1 LVYTKTVEKKKAN
14 MKVKTILVSQP
25 EPKVENSP
33 YFELQQKH
41 KVKVD
46 FRPFIH
52 VEGVTAKDVRLQK
65 IDLNNYSA
73 IILTSKNSVD
83 HFFRVAEEMRYKI
96 PEGLK
101 YFCQS
106 EAIAFYLQKY
116 VVYRKRKIYVGQK
129 DFADL
134 SPLIKKYKDEK
145 FLLPASDQLNADAP
159 QTLNNLKV
167 DWTAATLYKTVM
179 SDLSDLADVYYDIL
193 VFFSPTGIKSLF
205 KNFPDF
211 KQNKTRIAVFGSTT
225 QKEALDSGLVVDIM
239 APSPEAPSMTMAI
252 EKYVAKANKEAK

>member
-1 LVYTKTVEKKKAN
+1 

-52 VEGVTAKDVRLQK
+52 VEGVNAKDVRLQK
-65 IDLNNYSA
+65 IDLNNYTA

-83 HFFRVAEEMRYKI
+83 HFFRVADEMRYKV
-96 PEGLK
+96 PESLK

-129 DFADL
+129 DFVDM

-167 DWTAATLYKTVM
+167 NWTQATLYKTVM

-193 VFFSPTGIKSLF
+193 AFFSPTGIKSLF
-205 KNFPDF
+205 MNFPDF
-211 KQNKTRIAVFGSTT
+211 DQKNTRIAVFGSTT
-225 QKEALDSGLVVDIM
+225 QKEALDHGLRVDIM
-239 APSPEAPSMTMAI
+239 APSPEAPSMTMAL
-252 EKYVAKANKEAK
+252 EKYIAKVNKEK

>member
-1 LVYTKTVEKKKAN
+1 MPH

-33 YFELQQKH
+33 YFEIQQKL

-52 VEGVTAKDVRLQK
+52 VEGVSAKDVRAQK

-73 IILTSKNSVD
+73 IILTSKNSID
-83 HFFRVAEEMRYKI
+83 HFFRVAEEMRYKV
-96 PEGLK
+96 PETLK

-129 DFADL
+129 DFVDL

-145 FLLPASDQLNADAP
+145 FLLPASDQLNFDIP

-167 DWTAATLYKTVM
+167 DWTPGIFYKTVM
-179 SDLSDLADVYYDIL
+179 SDLSDLKDVYYDVL
-193 VFFSPTGIKSLF
+193 AFFSPTGIKSLF

-211 KQNKTRIAVFGSTT
+211 QQNNTRIAVFGSTT
-225 QKEALDSGLVVDIM
+225 QKEAIEHGLRVDIM
-239 APSPEAPSMTMAI
+239 APTPDTPSMTMAL
-252 EKYVAKANKEAK
+252 EKYIIEANKAK

>member
-1 LVYTKTVEKKKAN
+1 

-41 KVKVD
+41 KVKID

-52 VEGVTAKDVRLQK
+52 VEGVNAKEIRLQK
-65 IDLNNYSA
+65 IDLNNFTA

-83 HFFRVAEEMRYKI
+83 HFFRVADEMRYKV

-106 EAIAFYLQKY
+106 EAVAFYLQKY

-129 DFADL
+129 DFIDL
-134 SPLIKKYKDEK
+134 TTLLKKYKDEK
-145 FLLPASDQLNADAP
+145 FLLPASDQLNAEAP
-159 QTLNNLKV
+159 IILNNLKV
-167 DWTAATLYKTVM
+167 DWTQAVFYKTVM
-179 SDLSDLADVYYDIL
+179 SDLSDLADVYYDVL
-193 VFFSPTGIKSLF
+193 AFFSPTGIKSLF
-205 KNFPDF
+205 MNFPGF
-211 KQNKTRIAVFGSTT
+211 EQNETRIAVFGSTT
-225 QKEALDSGLVVDIM
+225 QKEALEHGLRVDIM
-239 APSPEAPSMTMAI
+239 APTPGSPSMTMALD
-252 EKYVAKANKEAK
+252 KYISKVNKDK

>member
-1 LVYTKTVEKKKAN
+1 

-25 EPKVENSP
+25 EPKVDNSP
-33 YFELQQKH
+33 YHELQQKH
-41 KVKVD
+41 KVKID

-52 VEGVTAKDVRLQK
+52 VEGVSAKDVRLQK
-65 IDLNNYSA
+65 IDLNQYTA
-73 IILTSKNSVD
+73 IILTSKNAVD

-96 PEGLK
+96 PETLK

-134 SPLIKKYKDEK
+134 APLIKKYKDEK

-159 QTLNNLKV
+159 QVLNNLKV
-167 DWTAATLYKTVM
+167 DWTQATFYKTVM
-179 SDLSDLADVYYDIL
+179 SDLSDLADVYYDVL
-193 VFFSPTGIKSLF
+193 AFFSPTGIKSLF

-211 KQNKTRIAVFGSTT
+211 EQNNTRIAVFGSTT
-225 QKEALDSGLVVDIM
+225 QKEALEHGLRVDIM
-239 APSPEAPSMTMAI
+239 APAPEAPSMTMALD
-252 EKYVAKANKEAK
+252 KYIAKVNKEK

>member
-1 LVYTKTVEKKKAN
+1 

-33 YFELQQKH
+33 YFDLQQKY
-41 KVKVD
+41 KVKID

-52 VEGVTAKDVRLQK
+52 VEGVNAKEIRQQK
-65 IDLNNYSA
+65 IDLNNYTS

-83 HFFRVAEEMRYKI
+83 HYFRVAEEMRFKV
-96 PEGLK
+96 PETMK

-106 EAIAFYLQKY
+106 EAIAYYLQKY

-134 SPLIKKYKDEK
+134 SPLIKKFKDDK
-145 FLLPASDQLNADAP
+145 FLLPASDKLNDDVP
-159 QTLNNLKV
+159 QTLNDLGVN
-167 DWTAATLYKTVM
+167 WTQGIFFRTAM
-179 SDLSDLADVYYDIL
+179 SDLSDLADVKYDVL
-193 VFFSPTGIKSLF
+193 CFFSPTGINSLF

-211 KQNKTRIAVFGSTT
+211 VQDKTRIGVFGSTT
-225 QKEALDSGLVVDIM
+225 KKEAELFGLRVDIM
-239 APSPEAPSMTMAI
+239 APTPEAPSMTMAI
-252 EKYVAKANKEAK
+252 DQYLAKVNK

>member
-1 LVYTKTVEKKKAN
+1 

-41 KVKVD
+41 KVKID
-46 FRPFIH
+46 FRSFIH
-52 VEGVTAKDVRLQK
+52 VEGVSAKDVRLQK
-65 IDLNNYSA
+65 IDLNNYTA
-73 IILTSKNSVD
+73 IILNSKNSVD
-83 HFFRVAEEMRYKI
+83 HFFRVAEEMRYKV
-96 PEGLK
+96 PEDLK

-106 EAIAFYLQKY
+106 EAVAFYLQKY

-134 SPLIKKYKDEK
+134 TPLIKKYKDEK
-145 FLLPASDQLNADAP
+145 FLLPVSDQASGEAS
-159 QTLNNLKV
+159 QILNNLKI
-167 DWTAATLYKTVM
+167 DWTQAVLYKTVM

-193 VFFSPTGIKSLF
+193 AFFSPTGIKSLF

-211 KQNKTRIAVFGSTT
+211 KQNNTRIAVFGTTT
-225 QKEALDSGLVVDIM
+225 QKEALDHDLRVDIM
-239 APSPEAPSMTMAI
+239 APSPEAPSMTMALD
-252 EKYVAKANKEAK
+252 KYIAKVNKEAKDK

>member
-1 LVYTKTVEKKKAN
+1 MSS

-41 KVKVD
+41 KVKID

-52 VEGVTAKDVRLQK
+52 VEGVNAKEIRLQK
-65 IDLNNYSA
+65 IDLNNFTA

-83 HFFRVAEEMRYKI
+83 HFFRVADEMRYKV

-106 EAIAFYLQKY
+106 EAVAFYLQKY

-129 DFADL
+129 DFIDL
-134 SPLIKKYKDEK
+134 TTLLKKYKDEK
-145 FLLPASDQLNADAP
+145 FLLPASDQLNAEAP
-159 QTLNNLKV
+159 IILNNLKV
-167 DWTAATLYKTVM
+167 DWTQAVFYKTVM
-179 SDLSDLADVYYDIL
+179 SDLSDLADVYYDVL
-193 VFFSPTGIKSLF
+193 AFFSPTGIKSLF
-205 KNFPDF
+205 MNFPGF
-211 KQNKTRIAVFGSTT
+211 EQNETRIAVFGSTT
-225 QKEALDSGLVVDIM
+225 QKEALEHGLRVDIM
-239 APSPEAPSMTMAI
+239 APTPESPSMTMALD
-252 EKYVAKANKEAK
+252 KYISKVNKDK

>member
-1 LVYTKTVEKKKAN
+1 

-52 VEGVTAKDVRLQK
+52 VEGVNAKDVRLQK
-65 IDLNNYSA
+65 IDLNNYTA

-83 HFFRVAEEMRYKI
+83 HFFRVADEMRYKV
-96 PEGLK
+96 PESLK

-106 EAIAFYLQKY
+106 EAVAFYLQKY

-129 DFADL
+129 DFADM

-167 DWTAATLYKTVM
+167 DWTQATLYKTVM

-193 VFFSPTGIKSLF
+193 AFFSPTGIKSLF
-205 KNFPDF
+205 MNFPDF
-211 KQNKTRIAVFGSTT
+211 DQKNTRIAVFGSTT
-225 QKEALDSGLVVDIM
+225 QKEALDHGLRVDIM
-239 APSPEAPSMTMAI
+239 APSPEAPSMTMAL
-252 EKYVAKANKEAK
+252 EKYIAKANKETKEK

>member
-1 LVYTKTVEKKKAN
+1 MSV

-33 YFELQQKH
+33 YFDLQQKH
-41 KVKVD
+41 KIKID

-52 VEGVTAKDVRLQK
+52 VEGVNAKEIRLQK
-65 IDLNNYSA
+65 IDLNNFTA

-83 HFFRVAEEMRYKI
+83 HFFRVAEEMRYKV

-106 EAIAFYLQKY
+106 EAVAFYLQKY

-129 DFADL
+129 DFVDL
-134 SPLIKKYKDEK
+134 TTLIKKYKDEK
-145 FLLPASDQLNADAP
+145 FLLPASDQLNAEAP
-159 QTLNNLKV
+159 TTLNNLKV
-167 DWTAATLYKTVM
+167 DWTQAVFYKTVM

-193 VFFSPTGIKSLF
+193 AFFSPTGIKSLF
-205 KNFPDF
+205 MNFPDF
-211 KQNKTRIAVFGSTT
+211 EQNETRIAVFGSTT
-225 QKEALDSGLVVDIM
+225 QKEALEHGLRVDIM
-239 APSPEAPSMTMAI
+239 APSPESPSMTMAL
-252 EKYVAKANKEAK
+252 EKYIAKVNK